1 MNGFNSTPISGTL
14 ASHPANASMSSEI
27 ELFRVRKII
36 DEALLTLKKLTRQQW
51 SGSTTKDVRT
61 VISMLEECRKQN
73 VAENTQYLN
82 DEILERDFYK
92 RLLCDFPSLTI
103 CERRLC
109 LLTLLHL
116 STKDISDVT
125 RQSVDAVNK
134 SRLRL
139 RKKMGLTGTKTTL
152 LQFLDRYR
160 S

>member
-1 MNGFNSTPISGTL
+1 
-14 ASHPANASMSSEI
+14 MSSEI
-27 ELFRVRKII
+27 ELFRVLKII
-36 DEALLTLKKLTRQQW
+36 DEALLTLKKLTSHQW
-51 SGSTTKDVRT
+51 PVTTAKDVRT

>member
-1 MNGFNSTPISGTL
+1 MKGLISASSDSISTPHL
-14 ASHPANASMSSEI
+14 AETSMSSEI
-27 ELFRVRKII
+27 ELFRVKKIV
-36 DEALLTLKKLTRQQW
+36 DEAILTLKKLVNNQF
-51 SGSTTKDVRT
+51 SGTSIKNVKA
-61 VISMLEECRKQN
+61 VICLLEECKKQK

-92 RLLCDFPSLTI
+92 RLLGDFPSLTI

-116 STKDISDVT
+116 STKDISDIT
-125 RQSVDAVNK
+125 RQSIDAVNK

-139 RKKMGLTGTKTTL
+139 RKKLGLTGTKTTL
-152 LQFLDRYR
+152 LQFLDHYR